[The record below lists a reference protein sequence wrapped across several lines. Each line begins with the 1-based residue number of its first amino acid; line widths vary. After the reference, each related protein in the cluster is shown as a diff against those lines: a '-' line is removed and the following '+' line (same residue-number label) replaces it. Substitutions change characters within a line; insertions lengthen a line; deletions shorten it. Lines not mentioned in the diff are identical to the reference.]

1 MVQYSKASFR
11 GVEFHVDEHETTGG
25 RRVQNHEYPNR
36 DENYAEDLGKVTPT
50 FSFTAFLIGAKYKE
64 QLDALIKACNTQG
77 SGKLVHPNYGT
88 KNVLCTNIAPKISSK
103 QGGMAT
109 VELTFINAGSKAVP
123 VTSIDL
129 GGLLSSA
136 ANALTSSASLSFI
149 NNWVLS
155 NGVAGLIELING
167 IAEAAKSAI
176 DNISAGIGY
185 AEGMTSDIM
194 TTTNRLVDVASKI
207 LQMKTKAKTL
217 LSTPDEIAS
226 NICVVYNAIS
236 SLSGKNSQSF
246 KTVQNLAKQSN
257 KSERASTANADAI
270 AEKRCMQQMEQL
282 TKQIIVAEE
291 ANTILQIE
299 FENSEEANSVLESFL
314 ADAEEIELFE
324 DIEPTTE
331 VMTAIRDLRE
341 NVIQYMNELVIKLP
355 QTRTITLAEETPSL
369 VLAYDLYEDLD
380 RADEIEKKNKI
391 PFPAFCPANKELK
404 VLTE

>member
-50 FSFTAFLIGAKYKE
+50 FSFTAFLIGTKYKE

>member
-11 GVEFHVDEHETTGG
+11 GVEFHVDEHDVTGG

-36 DENYAEDLGKVTPT
+36 DENYAEDLGRVTPT

-64 QLDALIKACNTQG
+64 QLDALIDACNKPGT
-77 SGKLVHPNYGT
+77 GKLVHPGYGT
-88 KNVLCTNIAPKISSK
+88 KNVICTNITPKISSK

-136 ANALTSSASLSFI
+136 ANALISSASLSFAE
-149 NNWVLS
+149 NWILS
-155 NGVAGLIELING
+155 NGVAGLLGLING
-167 IAEAAKSAI
+167 IAEAANTAI
-176 DNISAGIGY
+176 DNLSAGIGY

-194 TTTNRLVDVASKI
+194 ATTNKLVDVATKV
-207 LQMKTKAKTL
+207 LQLKTKAKAL
-217 LSTPDEIAS
+217 LSLPTAIAS
-226 NICVVYNAIS
+226 NLCIVYNAIS
-236 SLSGKNSQSF
+236 SLAGKSAQSF

-257 KSERASTANADAI
+257 KSEKASTANADAI
-270 AEKRCMQQMEQL
+270 AEKRCMQQIEQL

-291 ANTILQIE
+291 ANVLLQIE

-314 ADAEEIELFE
+314 ADAEEIELYE

-341 NVIQYMNELVIKLP
+341 IVIRYMNELVLKLP

-391 PFPAFCPANKELK
+391 AFPAFCPANKQLK

>member
-11 GVEFHVDEHETTGG
+11 GVEFHVDEHDVTGG

-36 DENYAEDLGKVTPT
+36 DENYAEDLGKVTTT

-64 QLDALIKACNTQG
+64 QLDALIDACNKSG
-77 SGKLVHPNYGT
+77 AGKLVHPSYGT
-88 KNVLCTNIAPKISSK
+88 KNVICTNITPKISSK

-123 VTSIDL
+123 ASSIDL
-129 GGLLSSA
+129 GGLLSA
-136 ANALTSSASLSFI
+136 AASALTSSASLSFAE
-149 NNWVLS
+149 NWTLS
-155 NGVAGLIELING
+155 NGVAGLLGLIDG
-167 IAEAAKSAI
+167 IAEAASSAI
-176 DNISAGIGY
+176 DNLSAGIGY

-194 TTTNRLVDVASKI
+194 ATTNKLVDVAAKVVQ
-207 LQMKTKAKTL
+207 LKTKAKAL
-217 LSTPDEIAS
+217 LSIPTAIAS
-226 NICVVYNAIS
+226 NLCIVYNAIS
-236 SLSGKNSQSF
+236 SLAGKSPQSF

-257 KSERASTANADAI
+257 KSEKASTSNADAI
-270 AEKRCMQQMEQL
+270 AEKRCMQQIEQL

-291 ANTILQIE
+291 ANAILQIE
-299 FENSEEANSVLESFL
+299 FENSEEANSILDSFL

-341 NVIQYMNELVIKLP
+341 KVIQYMNELVIKLP
-355 QTRTITLAEETPSL
+355 QTRTITLPEETPSL

-391 PFPAFCPANKELK
+391 AFPAFCPANKELK

>member
-11 GVEFHVDEHETTGG
+11 GVEFHIDEHDVTGG

-36 DENYAEDLGKVTPT
+36 DENYAEDLGRVTPT

-64 QLDALIKACNTQG
+64 QLDALIDACNKPGT
-77 SGKLVHPNYGT
+77 GKLVHPGYGT
-88 KNVLCTNIAPKISSK
+88 KNVICTNITPKISSK

-136 ANALTSSASLSFI
+136 ANALISSASLSFAE
-149 NNWVLS
+149 NWTLS
-155 NGVAGLIELING
+155 NGVAGLLGLING
-167 IAEAAKSAI
+167 IADAASSAI
-176 DNISAGIGY
+176 DYLSAGIGY
-185 AEGMTSDIM
+185 VEGMTSDIM
-194 TTTNRLVDVASKI
+194 ETTNKLVDVASKVVQ
-207 LQMKTKAKTL
+207 LKTKAKAL
-217 LSTPDEIAS
+217 LSLPTAIAS
-226 NICVVYNAIS
+226 NLCIVYNAIS
-236 SLSGKNSQSF
+236 SLAGKSAQSF

-257 KSERASTANADAI
+257 KSEKASTANADAI
-270 AEKRCMQQMEQL
+270 AEKRCMQQIEQL

-291 ANTILQIE
+291 ANALLQIE

-314 ADAEEIELFE
+314 ADAEEIELYE

-341 NVIQYMNELVIKLP
+341 IVIRYMNELVLKLP

-369 VLAYDLYEDLD
+369 VLAHDLYEDLD

-391 PFPAFCPANKELK
+391 AFPAFCPANKQLK